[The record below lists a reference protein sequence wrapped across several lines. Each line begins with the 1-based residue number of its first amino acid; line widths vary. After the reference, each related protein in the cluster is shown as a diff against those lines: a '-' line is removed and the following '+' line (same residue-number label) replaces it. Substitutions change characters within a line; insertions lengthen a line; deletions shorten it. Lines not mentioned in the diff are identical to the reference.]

1 MVINKKFIVNFW
13 GNFVFYRKKMF
24 KYLMIICCLGIYT
37 VNPIQS
43 LLWLVMVF
51 LLAGIVLIEL
61 GSEFLAIL
69 IFLIYVGAIAVL
81 FLFVIMLLN
90 IRKVELYNYY
100 INYKPIIIFISIL
113 FFLEIFFVILIKYS
127 QQNIGDFMSIDF
139 LWINS
144 LYYTSNI
151 EVIGIILFDIYYY
164 YFFLLSLI
172 LLTALLGTLILL
184 VNVKTINISTKDFY
198 KKKNGNINFK

>member
-1 MVINKKFIVNFW
+1 
-13 GNFVFYRKKMF
+13 MF
-24 KYLMIICCLGIYT
+24 KYLMIISCLGIYV
-37 VNPIQS
+37 VNPIQA

-100 INYKPIIIFISIL
+100 INYKPILIFISFI
-113 FFLEIFFVILIKYS
+113 FFLEIFFVIWIKND
-127 QQNIGDFMSIDF
+127 QQNIIEYMKVDY

-151 EVIGIILFDIYYY
+151 EVIGILLFDVYYY

-184 VNVKTINISTKDFY
+184 VNVKFERKSITNFY
-198 KKKNGNINFK
+198 KKKKWKS